1 MKLFNPPPPRG
12 CQPAPPPPAEQQA
25 ESKRSTHDPQAHG
38 REQHPR
44 SQPGGHSPMAPP
56 GPIPNP
62 EVKHRHV
69 DGSRTTGPA
78 RVDSCQDQT
87 TPVGAI
93 RRGLTVIRGGPC
105 ILLPSR
111 WLPRSRLT
119 APRPFGANGWRHLAS
134 RPYRLLRSRP
144 LRGAVGRLDSEPP
157 HGASPLWGK
166 CCAFV

>member
-1 MKLFNPPPPRG
+1 MSACPPQSSKHPSPAIKPA
-12 CQPAPPPPAEQQA
+12 QPSRAAAPQQSSNRKA
-25 ESKRSTHDPQAHG
+25 NAAHDPQAHG
-38 REQHPR
+38 REPHPR

-111 WLPRSRLT
+111 WLIRSRPT
-119 APRPFGANGWRHLAS
+119 APHPFGANGWRHLSKHPYS
-134 RPYRLLRSRP
+134 RRVLCRTTGPAR
-144 LRGAVGRLDSEPP
+144 VDS
-157 HGASPLWGK
+157 
-166 CCAFV
+166 CQD

>member
-12 CQPAPPPPAEQQA
+12 CQPAPQSSRQKVNAQQ
-25 ESKRSTHDPQAHG
+25 RPTGTRPRTHT
-38 REQHPR
+38 R

-119 APRPFGANGWRHLAS
+119 APRPCGANGWRHLAKHPYS
-134 RPYRLLRSRP
+134 RRVLCRTTGPARVDSCQDQRARS
-144 LRGAVGRLDSEPP
+144 S
-157 HGASPLWGK
+157 
-166 CCAFV
+166 

>member
-1 MKLFNPPPPRG
+1 
-12 CQPAPPPPAEQQA
+12 
-25 ESKRSTHDPQAHG
+25 
-38 REQHPR
+38 
-44 SQPGGHSPMAPP
+44 MAPP

-111 WLPRSRLT
+111 WLIRRRPS
-119 APRPFGANGWRHLAS
+119 PPHPFGANTACLSSLPYSRRQPCLGARPTGAHPSATAPGQWLVAFTACWRSPPRRPAKFACLMILHTHSCAAFCLSQIGGGALSFLPRKALA
-134 RPYRLLRSRP
+134 
-144 LRGAVGRLDSEPP
+144 A
-157 HGASPLWGK
+157 
-166 CCAFV
+166 